1 MVKYRLLSALASFL
15 IIGLSINNSPSFA
28 IYGGSTAIGNKVVVG
43 LLSSEVATSSGCS
56 GGLVAPRIVMTAA
69 HCLTS
74 TVDNLWISEPG
85 SDLRDLSKKRIQ
97 AERIYI
103 PEGFTVAKFPYQ
115 NDFGIVVLK
124 SAFENYETLELATKQ
139 QIQEW
144 MSTEVAV
151 LHLGYGCTALV
162 DAPPCRV
169 TSQTPNQLE
178 TTLTNVVPQQF
189 ATLAPN
195 TFSVTKI
202 SVDKTICGGDSGG
215 PLLKRVNE
223 KWIYIGAQSSSNG
236 AGCTKSCNMDCA
248 ATQGL
253 PAANISM
260 VQAAR
265 ELVASKSAISTPTVK
280 PVVKEKTITC
290 LKGKISRKAS
300 GINPKC
306 PTGFKKRTQEF
317 DDKVI

>member
-1 MVKYRLLSALASFL
+1 MIKYRLLSALASFL
-15 IIGLSINNSPSFA
+15 VIGLSINISPSFA
-28 IYGGSTAIGNKVVVG
+28 IYGGSPAIGNKVVVG

-202 SVDKTICGGDSGG
+202 SVDRTICGGDSGG

-306 PTGFKKRTQEF
+306 PTGFKKRT
-317 DDKVI
+317 

>member
-1 MVKYRLLSALASFL
+1 MVKYRLPSALASFL
-15 IIGLSINNSPSFA
+15 IIGLSINISPSFA
-28 IYGGSTAIGNKVVVG
+28 IYGGSPAIGNKVVVG

-103 PEGFTVAKFPYQ
+103 PEGFTTAEFPYQ

-178 TTLTNVVPQQF
+178 TTLTNAVPQQF

-202 SVDKTICGGDSGG
+202 SVDRTICGGDSGG
-215 PLLKRVNE
+215 PLIKKVNA

-236 AGCTKSCNMDCA
+236 AGCTKTCNMDCA

-265 ELVASKSAISTPTVK
+265 ELVASKSALPPPTVK

-306 PTGFKKRTQEF
+306 PTGFKK
-317 DDKVI
+317 K

>member
-1 MVKYRLLSALASFL
+1 
-15 IIGLSINNSPSFA
+15 
-28 IYGGSTAIGNKVVVG
+28 
-43 LLSSEVATSSGCS
+43 
-56 GGLVAPRIVMTAA
+56 MTAA

-236 AGCTKSCNMDCA
+236 AGCTKTCNMDCA

-280 PVVKEKTITC
+280 PVIKEKTITC

-306 PTGFKKRTQEF
+306 PTGFKK
-317 DDKVI
+317 K